1 MGYVGRCFSEARGLQ
16 AYRAPDL
23 RPALGLWAPT
33 VKGGKF
39 SNGQLLLPLFNV
51 KQGVVLGDILCK
63 DMLC

>member
-1 MGYVGRCFSEARGLQ
+1 MGKIYKIDGVMKTGGN
-16 AYRAPDL
+16 
-23 RPALGLWAPT
+23 

-63 DMLC
+63 DMLMLRV